1 MRQLL
6 RHHVM
11 PFTREVLRDR
21 SMLFVRAVFI
31 LICLFANLDRSTGL
45 TFCKQSRADDQF
57 SLSQVAPG
65 VYVHVGKTA
74 LMTAQNE
81 GDIANIGIVIG
92 QDFAAVIDT
101 GGSVREGSR
110 FLAAIQALTS
120 KPIRY
125 VINSHAHPDHV
136 FGNAAFAK
144 LGATFVG
151 HANLPR
157 ALALRG
163 PLYLDAFRRIMGP
176 QLIDEV
182 KLIAPTLMVERDMR
196 LDLGRRTLTLKAW
209 RTAHS
214 DSDLTVLDELTGTLF
229 AGDLVFV
236 RHVPVLDGSI
246 RGWLAALDELPEIRA
261 RRVVPGHGPVA
272 AWPDAIADE
281 RRYLQ
286 RLTQDTRTLI
296 AQGVPLAAAVQTAG
310 ATEKLQWQLFEE
322 YNTRNATA
330 AYSELEWE

>member
-6 RHHVM
+6 GHHL
-11 PFTREVLRDR
+11 PVL
-21 SMLFVRAVFI
+21 VRALSITIGLMV
-31 LICLFANLDRSTGL
+31 NTDRSTGL
-45 TFCKQSRADDQF
+45 TLYGQARAEDRLV
-57 SLSQVAPG
+57 LSEIATG
-65 VYVHVGKTA
+65 VYVHLGQTA

-81 GDIANIGIVIG
+81 GDIANLGIIVG
-92 QDFAAVIDT
+92 QDLVAVIDT
-101 GGSVREGSR
+101 GGSVRVGSR
-110 FLAAIQALTS
+110 LLAAVRALTA

-125 VINSHAHPDHV
+125 VINSPAHPDHL
-136 FGNAAFAK
+136 FGSAAFAPT
-144 LGATFVG
+144 GATFVG
-151 HANLPR
+151 HANLPQ

-163 PLYLDAFRRIMGP
+163 PLYVDAFRRTMGAR
-176 QLIDEV
+176 LIDEV
-182 KLIAPTLMVERDMR
+182 ALIAPKLTVDGEIR
-196 LDLGRRTLTLKAW
+196 LDLGGRVLRLRSW

-214 DSDLTVLDELTGTLF
+214 DSDLTVLDEASGTLF
-229 AGDLVFV
+229 AGDLVFL

-246 RGWLAALDELPEIRA
+246 RGWLAALDQLAAIPA

-272 AWPDAIADE
+272 DWPGAPADE

-286 RLTQDTRTLI
+286 RLAQDTRGLI

-310 ATEKLQWQLFEE
+310 MTEKLQWQLFEE

>member
-6 RHHVM
+6 GRHLI
-11 PFTREVLRDR
+11 PFT
-21 SMLFVRAVFI
+21 RAVFI
-31 LICLFANLDRSTGL
+31 LICLFANLDRSAGL
-45 TFCKQSRADDQF
+45 TLCNNSRADEQF
-57 SLSQVAPG
+57 SLSEVAPG
-65 VYVHVGKTA
+65 VYVHFGKTA
-74 LMTAQNE
+74 LMTAENE
-81 GDIANIGIVIG
+81 GDIANIGIIVG
-92 QDFAAVIDT
+92 QDFVAVIDT
-101 GGSVREGSR
+101 GGSVREGCR
-110 FLAAIQALTS
+110 FLAAIQAITS

-136 FGNAAFAK
+136 FGNAAFAA

-163 PLYLDAFRRIMGP
+163 PLYLDAFRRTMGP
-176 QLIDEV
+176 RLIDEV
-182 KLIAPTLMVERDMR
+182 ELIAPTLTVERDMR
-196 LDLGRRTLTLKAW
+196 LDLGRRALTLKAW

-214 DSDLTVLDELTGTLF
+214 DSDLTVLDEATGTLF

-246 RGWLAALDELPEIRA
+246 RGWLAALDELAGIRA
-261 RRVVPGHGPVA
+261 RRVVPGHGPLA
-272 AWPDAIADE
+272 EWPGALADE

-286 RLTQDTRTLI
+286 RLARDTRALI
-296 AQGVPLAAAVQTAG
+296 AQGIPLAAAVQAAG

-330 AYSELEWE
+330 AYAELEWE

>member
-1 MRQLL
+1 MGQLL
-6 RHHVM
+6 RHRLI
-11 PFTREVLRDR
+11 PF
-21 SMLFVRAVFI
+21 SRAVFI
-31 LICLFANLDRSTGL
+31 AICFFANLDRSTGL
-45 TFCKQSRADDQF
+45 TFCKQSRPGDQL

-65 VYVHVGKTA
+65 VYVHFGKTA
-74 LMTAQNE
+74 LMTAENE
-81 GDIANIGIVIG
+81 GDIANIGVIVG
-92 QDFAAVIDT
+92 QDFVAVIDT

-110 FLAAIQALTS
+110 VLAAIQALTS

-136 FGNAAFAK
+136 FGNAAFAA
-144 LGATFVG
+144 LGVTFVG
-151 HANLPR
+151 HANLPH

-163 PLYLDAFRRIMGP
+163 PLYLDAFRRTMGP
-176 QLIDEV
+176 ALIDEV
-182 KLIAPTLMVERDMR
+182 KLIAPTLTVEHEIR
-196 LDLGRRTLTLKAW
+196 LDLGQRTLTLKAW

-214 DSDLTVLDELTGTLF
+214 DSDLTVLDEVTGTLF

-246 RGWLAALDELPEIRA
+246 RGWLAALDELADIPA

-272 AWPDAIADE
+272 EWPGALTDE

-286 RLTQDTRTLI
+286 RLAQDTRSLI
-296 AQGVPLAAAVQTAG
+296 AQGVPLAAAVQSAG